1 MIKSLLLSLSL
12 PSTNQTDLIEEIE
25 EMHRLANTLGYS
37 IEDTIIQ
44 NKQKI
49 DSSTF
54 FGKGKLNIAISQ
66 CKELKYDT
74 IFINNEIEPGHYK
87 RIQKIAGKKIY
98 IIDRTKLILDIFTKH
113 AKTIESKKQIEL
125 ASVQYMMPRLIGQW
139 THLERQMGGIGTRG
153 GPGEKQIEIDRR
165 LLRSDITKL
174 KKDLLQIEKQRKTQR
189 KSRKDI
195 FKVALVGY
203 TNAGKSSIFK
213 NLSGYKKTY
222 IKDELFATLDTTTKN
237 IYLDDNTKVLLSD
250 TVGFLRNLP
259 TDLIA
264 SFRSTLGEIRDANL
278 LLKVID
284 ITSTDIKGH
293 MKTIDDTLEILNC
306 HKKKSLIIFNKID
319 KVNDENIY
327 ANIKAKYSNCIF
339 VSSLKKLNIN
349 ILINS
354 ILKFTNE
361 NLELFSLK
369 IDYKNAAIID
379 FIYNLTTV
387 MSRTDQYDKIELEF
401 KCSKETFNK
410 IKKKIN

>member
-1 MIKSLLLSLSL
+1 MFFW
-12 PSTNQTDLIEEIE
+12 
-25 EMHRLANTLGYS
+25 
-37 IEDTIIQ
+37 
-44 NKQKI
+44 
-49 DSSTF
+49 TF
-54 FGKGKLNIAISQ
+54 S
-66 CKELKYDT
+66 
-74 IFINNEIEPGHYK
+74 
-87 RIQKIAGKKIY
+87 
-98 IIDRTKLILDIFTKH
+98 
-113 AKTIESKKQIEL
+113 
-125 ASVQYMMPRLIGQW
+125 
-139 THLERQMGGIGTRG
+139 
-153 GPGEKQIEIDRR
+153 
-165 LLRSDITKL
+165 
-174 KKDLLQIEKQRKTQR
+174 
-189 KSRKDI
+189 
-195 FKVALVGY
+195 
-203 TNAGKSSIFK
+203 
-213 NLSGYKKTY
+213 
-222 IKDELFATLDTTTKN
+222 
-237 IYLDDNTKVLLSD
+237 DDNTKVLLSD